1 MEPAL
6 NDTGAS
12 QPQTLDGHTAFAAQ
26 ALQLVRGARS
36 ELLLLSDSLQRSLY
50 GSEDFADA
58 VKGFLLGNERARIC
72 VFVGRPQEALRNVPH
87 LLELSRR
94 LSSRFEFREP
104 SEQQVA
110 AGGNRSEWLLADR
123 RVLLERR
130 EPESLEAR
138 YWAQEPQRGK
148 LRGEAFDA
156 LWNEAQPAQ
165 ELRGLDI

>member
-1 MEPAL
+1 L
-6 NDTGAS
+6 NDTSANL
-12 QPQTLDGHTAFAAQ
+12 PQLLDGHAAFAAQ
-26 ALQLVRGARS
+26 ALQLVRGARA
-36 ELLLLSDSLQRSLY
+36 ELLLLSDSLQHSLY
-50 GSEDFADA
+50 GSEDFTDA
-58 VKGFLLGNERARIC
+58 VKGFLLGSERARIC
-72 VFVGRPQEALRNVPH
+72 VFVSRPQEALRNVPH
-87 LLELSRR
+87 LLDLCRR
-94 LSSRFEFREP
+94 ISSRFEFREP
-104 SEQQVA
+104 SEQQAA

-148 LRGEAFDA
+148 LRGEAFEA